1 MPVQSDDEIKT
12 LALAKL
18 ARLKADAQIDT
29 ATRVKTVVLKD
40 FEQLLSAKRDEIL
53 NELVGINNKWGEVRI
68 DPNHPVARE
77 LRKVSEEAVRH
88 QFPLEVV
95 RAHTEELLRKPKTQR
110 AIKAIIEEMLDD
122 SLRALIEEE
131 FGAIVRQA
139 IRDVLREDS

>member
-1 MPVQSDDEIKT
+1 MPVQSDDEIKA
-12 LALAKL
+12 LVLAKL

-29 ATRVKTVVLKD
+29 TTRVKTAVLKD
-40 FEQLLSAKRDEIL
+40 FEQLLSTKRDEIL
-53 NELVGINNKWGEVRI
+53 DELVGINNRWGEVRI

-77 LRKVSEEAVRH
+77 LRKAAEEAVRQ

-122 SLRALIEEE
+122 ALQTLIKAE
-131 FGAIVRQA
+131 FKDTVRQA
-139 IRDVLREDS
+139 IRDVLRENS

>member
-1 MPVQSDDEIKT
+1 MPVQSDDEIKA

-29 ATRVKTVVLKD
+29 TTRVKTAVLKD
-40 FEQLLSAKRDEIL
+40 FEQLLSTKRAEIL
-53 NELVGINNKWGEVRI
+53 DELVGINNRWGEVRI

-77 LRKVSEEAVRH
+77 LRKATEDVVRQ

-95 RAHTEELLRKPKTQR
+95 RAHTEELLRRPKTQR

-122 SLRALIEEE
+122 ALQTLIKAE
-131 FGAIVRQA
+131 FKDTVRQA